1 MNIQQKISLKI
12 PIRPTPKGR
21 PRTAVRGGRAIIY
34 TPETTAKFEKAVAQ
48 YARLK
53 VKNMLSGPL
62 TAILEFHFIP
72 PKSWS
77 EKKKA
82 QAFDHVIKP
91 DLDNLEKS
99 VLDALEGICFEND
112 SQICRKSSSKRYGST
127 DQIIVT
133 ILSEGADEFVTTS

>member
-12 PIRPTPKGR
+12 PLRPTPKGR
-21 PRTAVRGGRAIIY
+21 PRTAVRGGRAVIY

-48 YARLK
+48 YARLQ
-53 VKNMLSGPL
+53 VQNMLTGPL

-77 EKKKA
+77 KKKKSA
-82 QAFDHVIKP
+82 AFDHAIKP

-133 ILSEGADEFVTTS
+133 ILSQTANEFVTTS

>member
-12 PIRPTPKGR
+12 PLRPTPKGR
-21 PRTAVRGGRAIIY
+21 PRTAVRSGRAIIY
-34 TPETTAKFEKAVAQ
+34 TPEATANFEKAVAQ
-48 YARLK
+48 YARLQ
-53 VKNMLSGPL
+53 VKNMLLGPL
-62 TAILEFHFIP
+62 TAILEFHFMP

-77 EKKKA
+77 KKKKA
-82 QAFDHVIKP
+82 AAFDHAIKP